1 MKHLKGKKILVID
14 DTDPI
19 RSFLRVYLQG
29 VGVVVSEANTGKRGI
44 DSCKEGEPDVVILDL
59 GLPDMDGL
67 NVLNEIRNMKLKN
80 KPVIIV
86 LTIRKSGG
94 AMKESY
100 QLGADAFMNKPFMVE
115 DLIDVLREKVAE

>member
-19 RSFLRVYLQG
+19 RSFLRVYMQG
-29 VGVVVSEANTGKRGI
+29 MGAIVSEANTGQRGI
-44 DSCKEGEPDVVILDL
+44 DSCKEVEPDVVILDL

-67 NVLNEIRNMKLKN
+67 NVLNEVRNINFKN
-80 KPVIIV
+80 KPIIIV
-86 LTIRKSGG
+86 LTVRKGEG
-94 AMKESY
+94 TMKESY

>member
-14 DTDPI
+14 DAVPI
-19 RSFLRVYLQG
+19 RSFLRVYMQG
-29 VGVVVSEANTGKRGI
+29 MGAIVSEANTGQRGI
-44 DSCKEGEPDVVILDL
+44 ESCKEVEPDVVILDL

-67 NVLNEIRNMKLKN
+67 NVLNEVRNINFKN
-80 KPVIIV
+80 KPIIIV
-86 LTIRKSGG
+86 LTVRKGEG
-94 AMKESY
+94 TMKESY